1 MPAKLIAVFNQ
12 KGGCAKTMTTMQ
24 LAGTMGLRGM
34 KILVVDMDRQ
44 GTSVIWSAQ
53 AEKEKPFPAEVISLA
68 PLKEKMIGE
77 VGKRIDHYDIIFI
90 DCPQAIDS
98 PIPWAAL
105 HVVDLGLIP
114 VIPVMDNVWASK
126 EAKELALRAR
136 QENPSLSVFYIAS
149 MMRRGRLFD
158 LCLEELKSDTD
169 VTMLQS
175 YLSMRN
181 AFPESQ
187 LYGTVV
193 SEIARKSPAAIEVDA
208 LVDEVLALLE
218 NQVQFHADQPHQQR
232 AR

>member
-90 DCPQAIDS
+90 DCPPAIDS